1 MLMQEDVQITWR
13 GMNPSDALGAKI
25 GEQIST
31 LERFYDGIIGCRV
44 VVEQLHRHKHKG
56 NLFNVRID
64 LSVPGKV
71 IVVNRESGKDHAHED
86 PYVVVRDTFKAARR
100 QLEDYVRRHRGDV
113 KTHELTPHGRIAEL
127 HPESDYGRLESP
139 DGRLIYF
146 HRNSLLNGDLDTLEI
161 GVEVRFA
168 EEMGDEGPQA
178 SSVSIIGKHHLD
190 E

>member
-1 MLMQEDVQITWR
+1 MQEELQITWR
-13 GMNPSDALGAKI
+13 GMEPSGALGARI
-25 GEQIST
+25 EEQIKA
-31 LERFYDGIIGCRV
+31 LERFYDRITSCRV

-64 LSVPGKV
+64 LSVPGKE

-86 PYVVVRDTFKAARR
+86 PYVVVRDAFKAARR

-113 KTHELTPHGRIAEL
+113 KAHALPPHGRVVEL
-127 HPESDYGRLESP
+127 HPEKDYGRLESS

-146 HRNSLLNGDLDTLEI
+146 HRNSMLNENLDTLEI
-161 GVEVRFA
+161 GTEVRFA
-168 EEMGDEGPQA
+168 EEMGDDGPQA
-178 SSVSIIGKHHLD
+178 SSVSIVGKHHLG

>member
-1 MLMQEDVQITWR
+1 MQEDLQITWR
-13 GMNPSDALGAKI
+13 DMKPSDALSAKI
-25 GEQIST
+25 GEQVET
-31 LERFYDGIIGCRV
+31 LERFYDGMIGCRV

-64 LSVPGKV
+64 LLVPGKE

-86 PYVVVRDTFKAARR
+86 PYVVVRDAFKAARR

-113 KTHELTPHGRIAEL
+113 KTHELPPQGRVVEL

-146 HRNSLLNGDLDTLEI
+146 HRNSLRNGDLDTLEI
-161 GVEVRFA
+161 GFEVRFT

-178 SSVSIIGKHHLD
+178 SSVSVIGKHHLG

>member
-25 GEQIST
+25 REQIST
-31 LERFYDGIIGCRV
+31 LERFYDGMIGCRV

-71 IVVNRESGKDHAHED
+71 IVVNR
-86 PYVVVRDTFKAARR
+86 

-113 KTHELTPHGRIAEL
+113 KTHELTPHGRIVEL
-127 HPESDYGRLESP
+127 HPESDYGRLECP
-139 DGRLIYF
+139 DGRLVYF

>member
-1 MLMQEDVQITWR
+1 MQEELQITWR
-13 GMNPSDALGAKI
+13 GMEPSDALGDRI
-25 GEQIST
+25 GEQVKT

-64 LSVPGKV
+64 LWVPGKE
-71 IVVNRESGKDHAHED
+71 IVVNRESGKNHAHED
-86 PYVVVRDTFKAARR
+86 PYVTVRDSFRAARR

-113 KTHELTPHGRIAEL
+113 KAHAPPPHGPVVEL
-127 HPESDYGRLESP
+127 YPESNYGRLESS

-146 HRNSLLNGDLDTLEI
+146 HRNSLLNGALDTLEI
-161 GVEVRFA
+161 GAEVRFV

-178 SSVSIIGKHHLD
+178 SSVSVIGRHHPGA
-190 E
+190 